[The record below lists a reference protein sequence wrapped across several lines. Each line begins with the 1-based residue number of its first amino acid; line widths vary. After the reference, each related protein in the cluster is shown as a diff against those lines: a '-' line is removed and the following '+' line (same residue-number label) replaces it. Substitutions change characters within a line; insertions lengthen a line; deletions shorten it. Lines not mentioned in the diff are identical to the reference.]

1 MKMAEYIYYGIFTLA
16 MVLIFFAYKQYN
28 KSTYLLTRGIKTKA
42 TVVDLIRMRHTGS
55 DYTYKPIYEY
65 KNKNGETITY
75 KSNMSSRPAPYNIGD
90 KVNIIYS
97 NDTNDMKIIS
107 YWGLYRWTIVLLCI
121 AAPLLIISGGYFL
134 YARG

>member
-1 MKMAEYIYYGIFTLA
+1 MKMAEYSYYGIFTLA
-16 MVLIFFAYKQYN
+16 MVLIYFAYKQYN
-28 KSTYLLTRGIKTKA
+28 NTIYLISTGSKTKA
-42 TVVDLIRMRHTGS
+42 TVIDLIEIRDDDS
-55 DYTYKPIYEY
+55 STYKPIYEY
-65 KNKNGETITY
+65 KNRKGETITY

-97 NDTNDMKIIS
+97 KDTNDMKVVS

-121 AAPLLIISGGYFL
+121 AAPLLIVSGGYFL